1 MAEVNYTN
9 TLAEQT
15 NADAKAQ
22 QEQRNRAAFSEL
34 LARHELL
41 ANTEA
46 NYQMLVDF
54 TSGDLT
60 VAKGEFFLQNPPPG
74 LALTFRDERESLI
87 AAIIRAMHDPTER
100 RFTKFD
106 EQQLRKALAYKSRIE
121 LMQKLADVTRRQSM
135 AKKTATELR
144 QDLKDIRKAEGFGW
158 NNTGY
163 PRLAARIVPR
173 GEFRAIPTGQFLR
186 HIARTDVYELRRMCR
201 LYSSAQ
207 VDHRLNTQ
215 DDEQ

>member
-1 MAEVNYTN
+1 MSINYES
-9 TLAEQT
+9 TLA
-15 NADAKAQ
+15 Q
-22 QEQRNRAAFSEL
+22 QQQRDQDVQREHRNREAFGAL

-54 TSGDLT
+54 SSGDLT
-60 VAKGEFFLQNPPPG
+60 VGKGEFFLQNPPPG
-74 LALTFRDERESLI
+74 LALTFRDERDSLI
-87 AAIIRAMHDPTER
+87 NAILKAVHDPTEK

-106 EQQLRKALAYKSRIE
+106 EQQLRKSLAYKSRVE

-135 AKKTATELR
+135 AKKSVTELK
-144 QDLKDIRKAEGFGW
+144 QDLADARKAEGFGW

-163 PRLAARIVPR
+163 PRLAARTVPR

-186 HIARTDVYELRRMCR
+186 HIAKTDVYELKRLCR
-201 LYSSAQ
+201 LYSMPQVNHWLAQ
-207 VDHRLNTQ
+207 P
-215 DDEQ
+215 DDE